1 MPELVTLG
9 ETMVLLTPV
18 PSGCLEDASLFLR
31 SLGGAESNVAIGAAR
46 LGISAGWISRLGKD
60 PFGAFLLKKI
70 RGEGVDTSR
79 VMFDEKFATAVMFK
93 EVKTHGNSNVFYY
106 RKGSAFSQIQP
117 GDLDESYIAESAILH
132 ISGITP
138 ALSESAK
145 ATLQKA
151 IDIAKNNGTKISF
164 DPNLRLKL
172 WSIEEARDMLFDL
185 ASRSDYFLPGAEELR
200 LLFDT
205 SKREEWIE
213 RIRRMGIP
221 HTVVKLGEEGCM
233 LIERDL
239 VKHIPGFAVQKVVD
253 TIGAGDGFAA
263 GFLSS
268 VIKGMSVEEAATIAN
283 AVGARCVTFQGDI
296 EGLPTQEELE
306 QFLGIRKRD
315 IER

>member
-18 PSGCLEDASLFLR
+18 PGGSLEDASLFLR

-93 EVKTHGNSNVFYY
+93 EVKDHGNPNVFYY
-106 RKGSAFSQIQP
+106 RKSSAFSQIQP
-117 GDLDESYIAESAILH
+117 DDLDESYIAEAAILH

-138 ALSESAK
+138 TLSESAK

-172 WSIEEARDMLFDL
+172 WSIEEARDILFDL

-213 RIRRMGIP
+213 MIRGMGIP

-233 LIERDL
+233 LIERDF
-239 VKHIPGFAVQKVVD
+239 VKQIPGFAVQKVVD

-268 VIKGMSVEEAATIAN
+268 VIKGMSVEEAAIIAN

-306 QFLGIRKRD
+306 QFLGIRNRD